1 MTKEEQDIVRAA
13 VDDLTMALLLA
24 TKQVEASRELEQA
37 VGRAAA
43 ALRALRAT
51 PAPSAWRLSV
61 EGDTLLMEIIQ
72 K

>member
-13 VDDLTMALLLA
+13 VDALTMALLLA
-24 TKQVEASRELEQA
+24 TKHVEAGRELERTI
-37 VGRAAA
+37 GHAAA

-61 EGDTLLMEIIQ
+61 EGDVLGIEIIR